1 MSLARFK
8 RPLATADSSDTA
20 ERAARTMRDQGVGCL
35 VVIEKGRPL
44 GILTDRDLVV
54 RLLAEGLDASAP
66 VGDFATYGPLT
77 VSIHDS
83 IETVSA
89 CMRTH
94 GVRRLP
100 IVDDDGSAVGIVTA
114 DDLLVLLGRGLAD
127 VCESI
132 ENRSDATESR

>member
-8 RPLATADSSDTA
+8 RPLATAEANETA
-20 ERAARTMRDQGVGCL
+20 EHAACTMRDQGVGCL
-35 VVIEKGRPL
+35 VITERGRPL
-44 GILTDRDLVV
+44 GIVTDRDLVV
-54 RLLAEGLDASAP
+54 RLVAEGLDASLP
-66 VGDFATYGPLT
+66 VGEFTTYDPLT
-77 VSIHDS
+77 VNVRDS

-94 GVRRLP
+94 GVRRIP

-114 DDLLVLLGRGLAD
+114 DDLLMLLGRGLAD

-132 ENRSDATESR
+132 ENRSDATDSR

>member
-8 RPLATADSSDTA
+8 RPLATADANETA
-20 ERAARTMRDQGVGCL
+20 ERAARKMRDQGVGCL
-35 VVIEKGRPL
+35 VVTEKGRPL
-44 GILTDRDLVV
+44 GIVTDRDLVV
-54 RLLAEGLDASAP
+54 RLLAEGLDTSAP
-66 VGDFATYGPLT
+66 VGEFTTYGPLT

-100 IVDDDGSAVGIVTA
+100 IVDDDGSVVGIVTA
-114 DDLLVLLGRGLAD
+114 DDLLMLLGRGLAD

-132 ENRSDATESR
+132 ENRSDATDSR